1 MLLKLK
7 YCLLSLLLFLT
18 GSGFSTHP
26 SQQISLDTLLKA
38 KSSEELELF
47 IKNNKNNKILEKLCK
62 KQKEEKKIPVACYKL
77 GQNAD
82 FWCLKV
88 VLESNKQLQHIKQ
101 ALQSP
106 FLSNQCK
113 NYLKSRKNLLKYREK
128 DFFLPELK
136 NYFTE

>member
-1 MLLKLK
+1 MLFKMRYFLF
-7 YCLLSLLLFLT
+7 SLLLFLT
-18 GSGFSTHP
+18 GSGSSTHP
-26 SQQISLDTLLKA
+26 SQISLDSLLKA

-47 IKNNKNNKILEKLCK
+47 IKTNKNKKILEKLCK

-77 GQNAD
+77 GQDAD

-88 VLESNKQLQHIKQ
+88 VLESSKQLQQIEQ

-113 NYLKSRKNLLKYREK
+113 NYLKSRKNLIKYREK